1 VTKLKRPFCR
11 SMPGK
16 PRYKPPTEDRLT
28 RSALHYL
35 ERYATSSANLRKVLE
50 RKVLKACESLELD
63 PADYANMVDAV
74 VETVVRNG
82 LVDDRAYAETKLA
95 SLRRRGGSAR
105 KIEAKLASKGVDRTT
120 IESVLQNDD
129 ASDEDAA
136 QIFARRRKLGPFRQ
150 KDRTE
155 RRDKDLAAMCRA
167 GFSYDVARRIIDADD
182 APDHFGHSGDTE

>member
-1 VTKLKRPFCR
+1 
-11 SMPGK
+11 MPGK

-50 RKVLKACESLELD
+50 RKVQKACASLELD

-95 SLRRRGGSAR
+95 GLRRRGGSAR

-136 QIFARRRKLGPFRQ
+136 HIFARRRKLGPFRQ

-167 GFSYDVARRIIDADD
+167 GFSYDVARQVVDSASDN
-182 APDHFGHSGDTE
+182 DTPSEETD